1 MRLFL
6 FAYLITGNKT
16 NNVPNQSQKC
26 LTGCGKAVVRCHRKK
41 GLKKMKFNFLQKQTS
56 RREML
61 RGSATLAGS
70 AFLAHL
76 FPATLLRASEAGYM
90 QQASSPAEL
99 LASFRAQ
106 FNAVPV
112 ETQKLADNVTM
123 LSGPG
128 GSVVVLNGPD
138 GKFVVDTFVTP
149 AWPKL
154 KDALDGLG
162 NAPVKYVI
170 DTHWHFDHTDN
181 NAHLHAAGATVLAH
195 ENTKK
200 RMSEPHDLPVLY
212 RGTDGA
218 LAGLH
223 FDPSPAEALPQQTFA
238 ASHKLQANDET
249 LALQHFAPAHTDTDI
264 YVHFQKASVIQMGD
278 TFFNGMYPY
287 IDPGTGGT
295 ITGMIAAADKILSLA
310 DNHTKIV
317 AGHGPLGN
325 KADLTK
331 FRDLLITS
339 RDRVQKLKSAGRSAQ
354 EAAAEK
360 PFADLDPVWGK
371 GIINGDQ
378 FVQVVYL
385 VL

>member
-1 MRLFL
+1 M
-6 FAYLITGNKT
+6 A
-16 NNVPNQSQKC
+16 QK
-26 LTGCGKAVVRCHRKK
+26 R
-41 GLKKMKFNFLQKQTS
+41 GLKNMKFNFLPKQTS

-61 RGSATLAGS
+61 RDSSALAGS

-76 FPATLLRASEAGYM
+76 FPATLLRAYAAGNA
-90 QQASSPAEL
+90 QQAPSAADL
-99 LASFRAQ
+99 LASMRAK
-106 FNAVPV
+106 FNAAPIQ
-112 ETQKLADNVTM
+112 TQKLADNVTM

-138 GKFVVDTFVTP
+138 GKFVVDTFVAP

-154 KDALDGLG
+154 KEALDGLG

-181 NAHLHAAGATVLAH
+181 NAPLHAAGATVLAH

-200 RMSEPHDLPVLY
+200 RMSEPHDLPVL
-212 RGTDGA
+212 
-218 LAGLH
+218 GLH

-238 ASHKLQANDET
+238 ASYKLQANGET

-264 YVHFQKASVIQMGD
+264 YVHLQKANVIQMGD

-287 IDPGTGGT
+287 IDPGTGGK
-295 ITGMIAAADKILSLA
+295 ITGMIGAADKILSLA
-310 DNHTKIV
+310 DNDTKIV

-331 FRDLLITS
+331 FRDMLITS
-339 RDRVQKLKSAGRSAQ
+339 RDRVQKLKSAGKSAQ
-354 EAAAEK
+354 EAVAEK
-360 PFADLDPVWGK
+360 PFVDLDPVWGK
-371 GIINGDQ
+371 GILNSDQ
-378 FVQVVYL
+378 WVQLVYL
-385 VL
+385 AL